1 MKCVRLNKV
10 DTNRPID
17 VNVSV
22 LIISFNTR
30 ALTLQCLRSVHEQTR
45 GVEYEV
51 VVVDNASDDGSADAI
66 AAEFPSVRLIRLEE
80 NIGFARAN
88 NLAAKSALGRYLLL
102 LNPDTVILD
111 GAIQKAVAFADAN
124 PRAGIVGGRTYFGD
138 HRLNY
143 NSCHGAPTP
152 WSQLC
157 KGLGLSAVFRRSRLF
172 DPESLGPWQRDDV
185 REVDAVTG
193 CFLLIER
200 DLWNRLGGFDESF
213 FMYGEDTDLCLR
225 AARLGRASMICPDC
239 TLIHYGG
246 QSDRVRADKMV
257 RLFRAKAQ
265 LIRKHWSPAWVGF
278 GVWTLRVWAFTR
290 MAGLRLLSLLTPRRR
305 GAFAAWR
312 EIGLRSDQYC
322 GA

>member
-1 MKCVRLNKV
+1 M

-17 VNVSV
+17 VDVSI

-30 ALTLQCLRSVHEQTR
+30 ELTLGCLRSVQEQTR

-51 VVVDNASDDGSADAI
+51 VVVDNASNDGSADAI
-66 AAEFPSVRLIRLEE
+66 AGDFPWVQLVRLSE

-88 NLAAKSALGRYLLL
+88 NLAAKSARGRYLLL

-111 GAIQKAVAFADAN
+111 GAVQKAVAFADAN
-124 PRAGIVGGRTYFGD
+124 PRAGIVGGRTYFAD

-157 KGLGLSAVFRRSRLF
+157 KGLGLSALFRRSRLF
-172 DPESLGPWQRDDV
+172 DPESLGNWERDDV

-193 CFLLIER
+193 CFLLIDRE
-200 DLWNRLGGFDESF
+200 LWNALRGFDESF

-225 AARLGRASMICPDC
+225 AAELGRACMICPDC

-246 QSDRVRADKMV
+246 QADSVRAEKMI

-265 LIRKHWSPAWVGF
+265 LFRKHWSPAAAWF
-278 GVWTLRVWAFTR
+278 GVRMLRTWAFTR
-290 MAGLRLLSLLTPRRR
+290 MAGLRLLSLLAPRRR
-305 GAFAAWR
+305 GAYAAWR
-312 EIGLRSDQYC
+312 EIWLRGDQYC